1 MKDIFYKYD
10 CINAFLKD
18 IDNAKTSRVFVTKD
32 VSRNENSSYNDFCG
46 TESYQ
51 AASNLLRHGDDT
63 NAKKINAG
71 LTKVKAHTA
80 NAGTR
85 PQMYTSQAGFLPCV
99 PKAIAGIPT
108 NMYNRKL
115 VAFKNS
121 KVLTII
127 YSNTALCDVS
137 ADEICAV
144 SVNLVNAIM
153 SAEKS
158 GYRVNLY
165 ILYESRKHS
174 ERLVGLVKIK
184 DSGAYL
190 DKKKLAYPLVN
201 PSMLRRHFFRFLE
214 TRPELSDKK
223 WPDGYGTNFSDEDT
237 EKILKDNNFKYD
249 YYFSFY
255 SVRNLSSEE
264 ICKKFTEK

>member
-10 CINAFLKD
+10 SINAFLKD
-18 IDNAKTSRVFVTKD
+18 IENAKTNRIFATKD
-32 VSRNENSSYNDFCG
+32 VSRNEDPSYNYFCG
-46 TESYQ
+46 TDSYKS
-51 AASNLLRHGDDT
+51 ASDLLRHGDDT
-63 NAKKINAG
+63 NATKINAG
-71 LTKVKAHTA
+71 LTKVKAHAA
-80 NAGTR
+80 NGGTR

-127 YSNTALCDVS
+127 YSNTALYDVS

-144 SVNLVNAIM
+144 SVNLVNAIL

-165 ILYESRKHS
+165 ILYGSRKHS

-184 DSGAYL
+184 DAGAYM
-190 DKKKLAYPLVN
+190 DKKKLAYPLIN
-201 PSMLRRHFFRFLE
+201 PSMLRRHFFRFQE
-214 TRPELSDKK
+214 TRPELSDKA
-223 WPDGYGTNFSDEDT
+223 WPKGYGINLSDQNT
-237 EKILKDNNFKYD
+237 EKILKDNHFKYD

-255 SVRNLSSEE
+255 SVRNLSTEE
-264 ICKKFTEK
+264 ICKKFTDK